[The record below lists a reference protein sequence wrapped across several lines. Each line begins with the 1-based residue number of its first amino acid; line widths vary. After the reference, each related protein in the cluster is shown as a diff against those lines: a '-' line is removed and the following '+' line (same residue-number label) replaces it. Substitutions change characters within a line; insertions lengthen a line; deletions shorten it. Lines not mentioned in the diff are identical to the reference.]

1 MKKKKAAGIA
11 IGVLLAAVVVV
22 FGATQL
28 KLCKV
33 KSSDVQLEDI
43 YQTDEHHFVIR
54 YQIPEDCSPADA
66 YSTSDQIHLD
76 RKGDIAELSF
86 SYKRPFIKKAG
97 KVDCTGTVTV
107 DQKVTSILWNGGE
120 VWAVAEQSLV
130 PAYLTDGET
139 ENILAEEETDDF
151 VEHIYASGNYV
162 RWDFDGNVLSQGGCD
177 LEFSFASGKGTIQ
190 WNKEG
195 IDADQISNIYIISKN
210 NAEVL
215 NYDSVAFKKGDALK
229 LETADTCMLYVVAKD
244 SQNVD
249 WAAHVKVEEE

>member
-86 SYKRPFIKKAG
+86 SYKRPFIKG
-97 KVDCTGTVTV
+97 R
-107 DQKVTSILWNGGE
+107 LHRNGDGRSE
-120 VWAVAEQSLV
+120 SHFHFMEWRRSLGRGRAVFGSGV
-130 PAYLTDGET
+130 PD
-139 ENILAEEETDDF
+139 
-151 VEHIYASGNYV
+151 
-162 RWDFDGNVLSQGGCD
+162 RR
-177 LEFSFASGKGTIQ
+177 
-190 WNKEG
+190 
-195 IDADQISNIYIISKN
+195 
-210 NAEVL
+210 
-215 NYDSVAFKKGDALK
+215 
-229 LETADTCMLYVVAKD
+229 
-244 SQNVD
+244 
-249 WAAHVKVEEE
+249 